1 MMKKSRYK
9 FSERRDEV
17 VKMYRVITL
26 FNCHYLI
33 DVPMSLVG
41 FPNRSSK
48 DGFVFMGFKKP
59 TTNAKTIST
68 MCDFDHAAISL
79 HQTLFALLTLF
90 IRIYIFLFFIK
101 FAA

>member
-1 MMKKSRYK
+1 ML
-9 FSERRDEV
+9 
-17 VKMYRVITL
+17 L
-26 FNCHYLI
+26 FQILNCHYLI

-48 DGFVFMGFKKP
+48 DGFVFIGFKKP
-59 TTNAKTIST
+59 TTNAKTISI

>member
-1 MMKKSRYK
+1 MYFASDYKNPLVKGRQAKISGKKR
-9 FSERRDEV
+9 
-17 VKMYRVITL
+17 
-26 FNCHYLI
+26 FNCRYLI

-48 DGFVFMGFKKP
+48 DGFVFIGFKKP

>member
-1 MMKKSRYK
+1 MA
-9 FSERRDEV
+9 FNLTV
-17 VKMYRVITL
+17 VLI
-26 FNCHYLI
+26 CHYLI

-48 DGFVFMGFKKP
+48 DGFVFIGFKKP

>member
-1 MMKKSRYK
+1 MNRY
-9 FSERRDEV
+9 V
-17 VKMYRVITL
+17 YRNSPILCRTTSPL
-26 FNCHYLI
+26 RSGLNCHYLI

-48 DGFVFMGFKKP
+48 DGFVFIGFKKP